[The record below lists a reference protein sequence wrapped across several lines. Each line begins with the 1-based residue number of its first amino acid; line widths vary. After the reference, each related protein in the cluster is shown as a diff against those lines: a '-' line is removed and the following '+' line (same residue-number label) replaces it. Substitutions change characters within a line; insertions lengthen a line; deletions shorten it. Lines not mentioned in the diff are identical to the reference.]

1 MSEIDYRKDI
11 IMKSLQHYSSTLAKL
26 FATEELPKIVKFDL
40 NNEYV
45 KLYKVQSIVDTNGI
59 KQNIDDESH
68 SVLDIEDNAK
78 IVRSALTCYIK
89 DLEKTISEIGELY
102 GDKTIPSDA
111 TIKDIELARNVLG
124 EISTLKL

>member
-1 MSEIDYRKDI
+1 M
-11 IMKSLQHYSSTLAKL
+11 
-26 FATEELPKIVKFDL
+26 
-40 NNEYV
+40 
-45 KLYKVQSIVDTNGI
+45 
-59 KQNIDDESH
+59 DESH
-68 SVLDIEDNAK
+68 SVLDIDDNAK

-89 DLEKTISEIGELY
+89 DLENTISEIGELY

>member
-1 MSEIDYRKDI
+1 MTEIDYRKDI
-11 IMKSLQHYSSTLAKL
+11 IMKSLQHYSSTLANL
-26 FATEELPKIVKFDL
+26 FATEEIPKIVKFDL

-89 DLEKTISEIGELY
+89 DLEKTISEIGEIY

-111 TIKDIELARNVLG
+111 TIKDIELAQNVLG

>member
-1 MSEIDYRKDI
+1 M
-11 IMKSLQHYSSTLAKL
+11 
-26 FATEELPKIVKFDL
+26 
-40 NNEYV
+40 
-45 KLYKVQSIVDTNGI
+45 
-59 KQNIDDESH
+59 
-68 SVLDIEDNAK
+68 LDIEDNAK